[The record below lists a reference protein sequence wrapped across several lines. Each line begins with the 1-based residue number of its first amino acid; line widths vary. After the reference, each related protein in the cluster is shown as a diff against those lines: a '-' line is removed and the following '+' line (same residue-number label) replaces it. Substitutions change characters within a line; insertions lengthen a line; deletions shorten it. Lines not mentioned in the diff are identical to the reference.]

1 MCFSTN
7 QHFKLRSRAYRRYE
21 KYNYLYKK
29 SLPDCLQSIEVFTFI
44 FLSSCNFSGILSA
57 KEVIDMLIYLQ
68 MIQNIE
74 EKIKFE
80 TLYRQYGKL
89 MFTIA
94 LKILKNVEDAED
106 ATHNAFVAIA
116 RNIKSINSPS
126 SAEAKRYVTLAAEH
140 HAVNLLKK
148 RGIRNEVE
156 LSEHLAA
163 AGWEEMASDDLTRHI
178 LQLPENYRTII
189 LLKYSQGYSTKEAAK
204 IMGITHRNASQLDQ
218 RAKAK
223 LKGILT
229 WEETET

>member
-1 MCFSTN
+1 
-7 QHFKLRSRAYRRYE
+7 
-21 KYNYLYKK
+21 
-29 SLPDCLQSIEVFTFI
+29 
-44 FLSSCNFSGILSA
+44 
-57 KEVIDMLIYLQ
+57 MLIYLQ

-148 RGIRNEVE
+148 RGIRNKVE